1 MYAFWIQ
8 NSLDL
13 QHRHLVRVSRNML
26 PLYQFGLK
34 LGETNNL
41 NSVPIKLLPNKN

>member
-1 MYAFWIQ
+1 MYAFSSQ

-13 QHRHLVRVSRNML
+13 QQRHLVRVSRNVL
-26 PLYQFGLK
+26 PLHQFGLK

-41 NSVPIKLLPNKN
+41 NALPIKLFANKN

>member
-1 MYAFWIQ
+1 MHAFWIQ

-13 QHRHLVRVSRNML
+13 QHRHLVRVSRNLL
-26 PLYQFGLK
+26 PLHQFGLK

-41 NSVPIKLLPNKN
+41 NSLAIKLFANNN